1 MSRPLA
7 NDSSRAGTVGM
18 RKLPVSSRSTM
29 EAQKASGASV
39 WASMLRTSH
48 SYIPI
53 VFAKAASADSVCGR
67 GALAGRVAAGAT
79 TFAAASAGEARLCR
93 RAGFVLRL
101 GGASS
106 ACSAGGLVGDG
117 RNTAAARLWRRTA
130 LRDGDGE
137 AAEAARGEEGG
148 VDGGGGSDGGDGG
161 DGGASP
167 ALRRR
172 LASDCP
178 CGWRIGL
185 PRRAVGW
192 EARRED
198 GMVLAGGVRR
208 RRGTTT
214 EHVTEA
220 RTWWPASRHTL
231 ALGPLPG
238 CGDRP
243 HNESTCVWRYTAARH
258 SIALLYCTNAGQ
270 IDQSA
275 NHSS

>member
-1 MSRPLA
+1 METHRETPTSAPWRLLWYGTRHLGRWALSRPLA

-79 TFAAASAGEARLCR
+79 TFAAASAGEARVCR

-101 GGASS
+101 GGASF
-106 ACSAGGLVGDG
+106 ACSGGLVGG

-130 LRDGDGE
+130 LRDGDDE
-137 AAEAARGEEGG
+137 AAEAGRGEEGG
-148 VDGGGGSDGGDGG
+148 VDGGGGGGGGDGG
-161 DGGASP
+161 GGGASP

-172 LASDCP
+172 LASECP

-185 PRRAVGW
+185 VPRRAVGW

-214 EHVTEA
+214 ET
-220 RTWWPASRHTL
+220 
-231 ALGPLPG
+231 
-238 CGDRP
+238 
-243 HNESTCVWRYTAARH
+243 
-258 SIALLYCTNAGQ
+258 
-270 IDQSA
+270 
-275 NHSS
+275 